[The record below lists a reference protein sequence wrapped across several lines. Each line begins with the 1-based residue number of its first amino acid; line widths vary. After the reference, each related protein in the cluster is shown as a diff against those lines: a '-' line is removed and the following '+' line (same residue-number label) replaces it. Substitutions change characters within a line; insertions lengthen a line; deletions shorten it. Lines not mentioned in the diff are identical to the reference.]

1 MASDGRPGQVSGGPG
16 PGPAGERGID
26 GDPAGLA
33 VPIAVVGL
41 AALMPGARDAAEF
54 WRNIVTER
62 DLITELPADRWPA
75 EEFYDPDPST
85 PDTTYSR
92 RGAFLPDIEFDPLA
106 HGLPPATLAAIDPA
120 QLLGLTVAD
129 ALLADLDRNLAAPLD
144 RERVSV
150 ILGSSTLSRVGTMD
164 ARIQRPLWLKA
175 LREQGIEEAQAQ
187 RVCDRIAEQYVPWQE
202 DSFPGLLSNVVA
214 GRIANR
220 LDLHGTNC
228 TVDAACASS
237 LAAVSAA
244 ANELALGKADLVLT
258 GGVDATNNPLMYV
271 CFSKTPALSPTGDA
285 RPFSEDADGTLLG
298 EGLAMLALRRLDAA
312 ERDGDRIYAV
322 IRGLGTSSDGKGG
335 AIYAPVATGQARALR
350 RAYASAGYGP
360 DTVELV
366 EAHGTATRAGDAAE
380 FRSLREVFG
389 ETGRPDTG
397 WCALGSVKSQIGHTK
412 AAAGAAGLIKVV
424 LALHQR
430 VLPPTIKVRKP
441 NPGLGVEDSPFY
453 LNTAVRPWTRRAD
466 HPRRA
471 SVSSFGFGGAN
482 YHVALEEYG
491 GADASGDRRATR
503 VRASASEV
511 VLLSGDS
518 PGDLRA
524 RLLDGGRERLA
535 PTLAELAAESRR
547 DFDRG
552 QPFRLAVVATDAGD
566 LREKLDRATEMAGRQ
581 PDSPFALPGGV
592 CYDRGPAVPGRIAF
606 VFPGQ
611 GSQYTGMGGD
621 IAMAFPAA
629 QNVWDLAGGLD
640 LGEQALADIVFPVP
654 AFTDEHRAA
663 QESRLT
669 DTRWAQPALAAH
681 SLSMLALLAS
691 IGVQPDCAAGHSLGE
706 LVALHAAGAMDAE
719 SLLRLARHRGELL
732 ARMDGE
738 PGTMLA
744 VGADAD
750 AVAAAIRELAL
761 ADLWLA
767 NVNAPRQ
774 TVVSGSVR
782 AIEELHGRLSA
793 AGVTAR
799 RLAVSAAFHSPLARS
814 AVEPLREFLGELELT
829 APRIDVYGNA
839 DAAIYRGEP
848 DVIRGRLAEHPAAPV
863 RFGDQ
868 IEAMYADG
876 VRTFIEVGAGSAL
889 TGLIGQIL
897 GDREHAAVSLDK
909 RGRDGVTAWQEAAGR
924 LAVRGVPMDLQ
935 KLSPGG
941 NLGSA
946 GPAPRAARPRM
957 SVRVNG
963 TGYAPPPA
971 PKPARPAPTPPA
983 HARPARSLPAPT
995 LPAPTLPEPAA
1006 AMTQPDPA
1014 AQWLAAAQELQR
1026 QTAEAHMHF
1035 QRVLADSHQAF
1046 LQMAENTF
1054 AAFAGQPPPLPQ
1066 PGPAAASMPPAPAS
1080 MPPAPGPQA
1089 APPPVSE
1096 PPIPQPYF
1104 PGSPPPGAAATT
1116 EPVSLALLL
1125 SVVADKTGY
1134 PVDMLNGGM
1143 DLETDLGIDSIKKV
1157 EIFAAVRERAE
1168 GLPSTDSPEMELLF
1182 QARSLDEVMRR
1193 AAGTSAIVP
1202 SAVPSVAG
1210 TDAAEHGPAV
1220 AVHRIPV
1227 RAVAAPACGL
1237 ALAGLGGGPITVVD
1251 GGSGLAAAVVAQ
1263 LDAHGIAAMAADLP
1277 ERDAWGAILLSGL
1290 APVSAPEQAGSA
1302 SRAAFQAA
1310 RAVAASME
1318 ERGGVFVTVQDTGG
1332 CFGLKDPDPQRAWLG
1347 GLAALARTAAREWP
1361 RAAVKAI
1368 DCQRGGR
1375 GSTAVA
1381 TAIVGELVTGG
1392 CTLDVG
1398 LRADGTRWTLAD
1410 GEPMAAPAPEL
1421 PISPDAVLVVSG
1433 GARGVTAAALVSLA
1447 SVSLAS
1453 GGQPRMLLI
1462 GRTALADEPEF
1473 LASARDQPALTRL
1486 LAERGHSDDTP
1497 AQLAIQAR
1505 AILARR
1511 EVRATLAAVEQAGAI
1526 ARYAALDITDS
1537 EALRRELAR
1546 VRQEWGPVTGLVHG
1560 AGVLADKRIADKT
1573 DDQFDHVYATKVAGL
1588 RALLAATASD
1598 PLELLCAFSSV
1609 AARYGNPGQCDYA
1622 MANEVLNQVARAE
1635 RQRRPSCR
1643 VRALGWGPWD
1653 AGMVTASR
1661 AAHFTRLGVPLISLA
1676 AGARAFVAELGAAG
1690 DTAPVLV
1697 TAAPERDRGRL
1708 ATGPPRVAVEVTV
1721 NARTHGFLSDHAP
1734 AGVPVLP
1741 LAMAMEW
1748 FAAAG
1753 HSRHPGRITFLSDI
1767 RVLSGIELPDLAARG
1782 HRFTIEGTGAEH
1794 DLGALDLRLVSSA
1807 GPAAAALTSPAGAA
1821 HYRARLIAPFASPRA
1836 WSTPDAMGEP
1846 FTGPVYE
1853 AAELFHGPLFRVL
1866 QRVRGLSRRGA
1877 EARVA
1882 GVRAIGWA
1890 GGPWWTDPAAI
1901 DGALQAAVLWARHAT
1916 GDATLP
1922 MSVDALRVHH
1932 AGPAPGTLRCLVHA
1946 TSIAADQSR
1955 CDIALLDEDGEVRTE
1970 LLGVSLI
1977 RRPDTAPAYGAGALG
1992 TDAVAVTAASARPA

>member
-1 MASDGRPGQVSGGPG
+1 MSSDGRPGQVSGGPG
-16 PGPAGERGID
+16 P
-26 GDPAGLA
+26 A

-41 AALMPGARDAAEF
+41 AALMPGACDAAEF
-54 WRNIVTER
+54 WRNIVTGR
-62 DLITELPADRWPA
+62 DLITELPAGRWPA
-75 EEFYDPDPST
+75 EEFYDPDPLT

-92 RGAFLPDIEFDPLA
+92 RGAFLPEIEFDPLA

-187 RVCDRIAEQYVPWQE
+187 AVCDRIAGQYVPWQE

-285 RPFSEDADGTLLG
+285 RPFAEDADGTLLG

-335 AIYAPVATGQARALR
+335 AIYAPMATGQARALR
-350 RAYASAGYGP
+350 RAYESAGYGP

-389 ETGRPDTG
+389 ETGRPGTG

-441 NPGLGVEDSPFY
+441 NPGLGVESSPFY

-491 GADASGDRRATR
+491 GADASGDRRAAR
-503 VRASASEV
+503 VRAAASEV

-524 RLLDGGRERLA
+524 RLGGGRERLA
-535 PTLAELAAESRR
+535 LAELAAESRR
-547 DFDRG
+547 DFDHR
-552 QPFRLAVVATDAGD
+552 QPCRLAVVATDADD
-566 LREKLDRATEMAGRQ
+566 LREKLDRAAEMASRK

-611 GSQYTGMGGD
+611 GSQYIGMGGD

-629 QNVWDLAGGLD
+629 QDVWDLAAGLD
-640 LGEQALADIVFPVP
+640 LGEQALSDIVFPVP
-654 AFTDEHRAA
+654 AFTDEQRAA
-663 QESRLT
+663 QERRLT

-681 SLSMLALLAS
+681 SLSMLALLTS
-691 IGVQPDCAAGHSLGE
+691 IGVEPDCAAGHSLGE

-732 ARMDGE
+732 AQMDGE

-750 AVAAAIRELAL
+750 AVAAVIRESAL

-782 AIEELHGRLSA
+782 AIGELHGRLSA

-814 AVEPLREFLGELELT
+814 AVEPLREFLGKLELT

-848 DVIRGRLAEHPAAPV
+848 DAIRGRLAEHPAAPV

-868 IEAMYADG
+868 IEAMYAHG

-889 TGLIGQIL
+889 AGLIGQIL
-897 GDREHAAVSLDK
+897 GNRDHVAVSLDK
-909 RGRDGVTAWQEAAGR
+909 RGRDGLTTWQEAVGR
-924 LAVRGVPMDLQ
+924 LAVRGVPMDLPR
-935 KLSPGG
+935 LSPGG
-941 NLGSA
+941 NLASA
-946 GPAPRAARPRM
+946 RPAPRADPPRM
-957 SVRVNG
+957 SVRVTG

-971 PKPARPAPTPPA
+971 PKPVRPAPTPSAPA
-983 HARPARSLPAPT
+983 VPAP
-995 LPAPTLPEPAA
+995 APPTPTVPEPAA
-1006 AMTQPDPA
+1006 PMTESDPTA
-1014 AQWLAAAQELQR
+1014 HWLAAAQELQR

-1066 PGPAAASMPPAPAS
+1066 PGPAAAPLLPAAASMPPAGAMPPAAVF

-1089 APPPVSE
+1089 VPPPV
-1096 PPIPQPYF
+1096 
-1104 PGSPPPGAAATT
+1104 A
-1116 EPVSLALLL
+1116 
-1125 SVVADKTGY
+1125 
-1134 PVDMLNGGM
+1134 
-1143 DLETDLGIDSIKKV
+1143 
-1157 EIFAAVRERAE
+1157 
-1168 GLPSTDSPEMELLF
+1168 
-1182 QARSLDEVMRR
+1182 
-1193 AAGTSAIVP
+1193 
-1202 SAVPSVAG
+1202 
-1210 TDAAEHGPAV
+1210 
-1220 AVHRIPV
+1220 
-1227 RAVAAPACGL
+1227 
-1237 ALAGLGGGPITVVD
+1237 
-1251 GGSGLAAAVVAQ
+1251 
-1263 LDAHGIAAMAADLP
+1263 
-1277 ERDAWGAILLSGL
+1277 
-1290 APVSAPEQAGSA
+1290 
-1302 SRAAFQAA
+1302 
-1310 RAVAASME
+1310 
-1318 ERGGVFVTVQDTGG
+1318 
-1332 CFGLKDPDPQRAWLG
+1332 
-1347 GLAALARTAAREWP
+1347 
-1361 RAAVKAI
+1361 
-1368 DCQRGGR
+1368 
-1375 GSTAVA
+1375 
-1381 TAIVGELVTGG
+1381 
-1392 CTLDVG
+1392 
-1398 LRADGTRWTLAD
+1398 
-1410 GEPMAAPAPEL
+1410 
-1421 PISPDAVLVVSG
+1421 
-1433 GARGVTAAALVSLA
+1433 
-1447 SVSLAS
+1447 
-1453 GGQPRMLLI
+1453 
-1462 GRTALADEPEF
+1462 
-1473 LASARDQPALTRL
+1473 
-1486 LAERGHSDDTP
+1486 
-1497 AQLAIQAR
+1497 
-1505 AILARR
+1505 
-1511 EVRATLAAVEQAGAI
+1511 
-1526 ARYAALDITDS
+1526 
-1537 EALRRELAR
+1537 
-1546 VRQEWGPVTGLVHG
+1546 
-1560 AGVLADKRIADKT
+1560 
-1573 DDQFDHVYATKVAGL
+1573 
-1588 RALLAATASD
+1588 
-1598 PLELLCAFSSV
+1598 
-1609 AARYGNPGQCDYA
+1609 
-1622 MANEVLNQVARAE
+1622 
-1635 RQRRPSCR
+1635 
-1643 VRALGWGPWD
+1643 
-1653 AGMVTASR
+1653 
-1661 AAHFTRLGVPLISLA
+1661 
-1676 AGARAFVAELGAAG
+1676 
-1690 DTAPVLV
+1690 
-1697 TAAPERDRGRL
+1697 
-1708 ATGPPRVAVEVTV
+1708 
-1721 NARTHGFLSDHAP
+1721 
-1734 AGVPVLP
+1734 
-1741 LAMAMEW
+1741 
-1748 FAAAG
+1748 
-1753 HSRHPGRITFLSDI
+1753 
-1767 RVLSGIELPDLAARG
+1767 
-1782 HRFTIEGTGAEH
+1782 
-1794 DLGALDLRLVSSA
+1794 
-1807 GPAAAALTSPAGAA
+1807 
-1821 HYRARLIAPFASPRA
+1821 
-1836 WSTPDAMGEP
+1836 
-1846 FTGPVYE
+1846 
-1853 AAELFHGPLFRVL
+1853 
-1866 QRVRGLSRRGA
+1866 
-1877 EARVA
+1877 
-1882 GVRAIGWA
+1882 
-1890 GGPWWTDPAAI
+1890 
-1901 DGALQAAVLWARHAT
+1901 
-1916 GDATLP
+1916 
-1922 MSVDALRVHH
+1922 
-1932 AGPAPGTLRCLVHA
+1932 
-1946 TSIAADQSR
+1946 
-1955 CDIALLDEDGEVRTE
+1955 
-1970 LLGVSLI
+1970 
-1977 RRPDTAPAYGAGALG
+1977 
-1992 TDAVAVTAASARPA
+1992 

>member
-1 MASDGRPGQVSGGPG
+1 MPSDGRPGQVSGGPG
-16 PGPAGERGID
+16 PG
-26 GDPAGLA
+26 

-54 WRNIVTER
+54 WRNIVTGR
-62 DLITELPADRWPA
+62 DLITELPAGRWPA

-92 RGAFLPDIEFDPLA
+92 RGAFLPEIEFGPLA

-129 ALLADLDRNLAAPLD
+129 ALLGDLDRNLAAPLD

-187 RVCDRIAEQYVPWQE
+187 EACDRIAEQYVPWQE

-335 AIYAPVATGQARALR
+335 AIYAPMATGQARALR

-380 FRSLREVFG
+380 FTSLREVFG
-389 ETGRPDTG
+389 ETGRPGTG

-430 VLPPTIKVRKP
+430 VLPPTIKVRTP
-441 NPGLGVEDSPFY
+441 NPGLGIETSPFY
-453 LNTAVRPWTRRAD
+453 LNTTVRPWTRRAD

-491 GADASGDRRATR
+491 GVDASRGRRAAR
-503 VRASASEV
+503 VLATASEL

-524 RLLDGGRERLA
+524 RLLDDGHGRPA
-535 PTLAELAAESRR
+535 PILAELAAESRR
-547 DFDRG
+547 HFDHG
-552 QPFRLAVVATDAGD
+552 QPCRLAVVATGADD
-566 LREKLDRATEMAGRQ
+566 LREKLDRAGEMAGRQ
-581 PDSPFALPGGV
+581 PDSAFALPGGV
-592 CYDRGPAVPGRIAF
+592 CYDCGPAVPGRIAF

-629 QNVWDLAGGLD
+629 QDVWDLAAGLD
-640 LGEQALADIVFPVP
+640 LGEQALSDIVFPVP
-654 AFTDEHRAA
+654 AFTDEQRAG
-663 QESRLT
+663 QERRLT

-691 IGVQPDCAAGHSLGE
+691 IGVEPDCAAGHSLGE

-750 AVAAAIRELAL
+750 AVAAAIRESAL

-782 AIEELHGRLSA
+782 AIEELRGRLST

-814 AVEPLREFLGELELT
+814 AVEPLREFLGKLELAT
-829 APRIDVYGNA
+829 PRIDVYGNA
-839 DAAIYRGEP
+839 DAAIYRAEP
-848 DVIRGRLAEHPAAPV
+848 DAIRGRLAEHPAAPV

-897 GDREHAAVSLDK
+897 GDRDHVAVSLDK
-909 RGRDGVTAWQEAAGR
+909 RGRDGVTAWHEAVGR
-924 LAVRGVPMDLQ
+924 LAVRGVPMDLP

-941 NLGSA
+941 NPASA
-946 GPAPRAARPRM
+946 RPAPRAAAPRM

-963 TGYAPPPA
+963 TGYVPPPA
-971 PKPARPAPTPPA
+971 PKPVRPPPTPPA
-983 HARPARSLPAPT
+983 PALPAPS
-995 LPAPTLPEPAA
+995 LPTPTLPEPAA
-1006 AMTQPDPA
+1006 PMTEPDPA

-1054 AAFAGQPPPLPQ
+1054 AAFAGQPPPLPGLAAA
-1066 PGPAAASMPPAPAS
+1066 PPLPPVVSMPAAPVSMPTAPVSIPAAAGPRAASPATP
-1080 MPPAPGPQA
+1080 
-1089 APPPVSE
+1089 E
-1096 PPIPQPYF
+1096 PPIPQAYSPA
-1104 PGSPPPGAAATT
+1104 PPPAGTIATT

-1134 PVDMLNGGM
+1134 PVNMLNGGM

-1168 GLPSTDSPEMELLF
+1168 GLPPTDSPEMELLF
-1182 QARSLDEVMRR
+1182 QARSLDEVMRLSAGST
-1193 AAGTSAIVP
+1193 AAGTTATDT
-1202 SAVPSVAG
+1202 SAVPGVA
-1210 TDAAEHGPAV
+1210 DAGAAGHGPAV
-1220 AVHRIPV
+1220 ALQRIPV
-1227 RAVAAPACGL
+1227 KAVAAPACGL

-1251 GGSGLAAAVVAQ
+1251 GGSGLAAAVVTR
-1263 LDAHGIAAMAADLP
+1263 LDAHGIRATAGDVP
-1277 ERDAWGAILLSGL
+1277 ERDAWGAILLGGL
-1290 APVSAPEQAGSA
+1290 VPVSGPEQAGSV

-1347 GLAALARTAAREWP
+1347 GLAALTRTAAKEWP
-1361 RAAVKAI
+1361 LAAVKAI
-1368 DCQRGGR
+1368 DCQRGER
-1375 GSTAVA
+1375 DSAAVA
-1381 TAIVGELVTGG
+1381 AAIVDELVTGG
-1392 CTLDVG
+1392 GTLDVG
-1398 LRADGTRWTLAD
+1398 LRADGTRWALAD
-1410 GEPMAAPAPEL
+1410 GEPMPAPAPDPPL
-1421 PISPDAVLVVSG
+1421 SPGSVLVVSG

-1447 SVSLAS
+1447 LVSLAS
-1453 GGQPRMLLI
+1453 GVQPRMLLI
-1462 GRTALADEPEF
+1462 GRTTLADEPEF
-1473 LASARDQPALTRL
+1473 LAAARDQPALTRL
-1486 LAERGHSDDTP
+1486 LAERGHSGDSP

-1511 EVRATLAAVEQAGAI
+1511 EARGTLTALEQAGATV
-1526 ARYAALDITDS
+1526 RYAALDITDR
-1537 EALRRELAR
+1537 EAVRRELAR

-1573 DDQFDHVYATKVAGL
+1573 DEQFDHVYAAKVAGL
-1588 RALLAATASD
+1588 RALLEATSSD

-1622 MANEVLNQVARAE
+1622 MANEVLNQVVRAE

-1643 VRALGWGPWD
+1643 VHALGWGPWD
-1653 AGMVTASR
+1653 AGMVTASH
-1661 AAHFTRLGVPLISLA
+1661 AAHFTRLGVPLIPLA
-1676 AGARAFVAELGAAG
+1676 AGARAFAAELSAAD

-1697 TAAPERDRGRL
+1697 AAARERDGGPL
-1708 ATGPPRVAVEVTV
+1708 ATGPSTVAVEATV
-1721 NARTHGFLSDHAP
+1721 SARTHGFLRDHAP

-1741 LAMAMEW
+1741 R
-1748 FAAAG
+1748 
-1753 HSRHPGRITFLSDI
+1753 ST
-1767 RVLSGIELPDLAARG
+1767 
-1782 HRFTIEGTGAEH
+1782 
-1794 DLGALDLRLVSSA
+1794 ALC
-1807 GPAAAALTSPAGAA
+1807 
-1821 HYRARLIAPFASPRA
+1821 
-1836 WSTPDAMGEP
+1836 
-1846 FTGPVYE
+1846 
-1853 AAELFHGPLFRVL
+1853 
-1866 QRVRGLSRRGA
+1866 RRRSYG
-1877 EARVA
+1877 
-1882 GVRAIGWA
+1882 
-1890 GGPWWTDPAAI
+1890 
-1901 DGALQAAVLWARHAT
+1901 
-1916 GDATLP
+1916 
-1922 MSVDALRVHH
+1922 
-1932 AGPAPGTLRCLVHA
+1932 PGTPPGTPRC
-1946 TSIAADQSR
+1946 
-1955 CDIALLDEDGEVRTE
+1955 
-1970 LLGVSLI
+1970 
-1977 RRPDTAPAYGAGALG
+1977 P
-1992 TDAVAVTAASARPA
+1992 